1 MGVEDPQFGQ
11 WRNAKTVGFTSV
23 VSVMRAART
32 CIIGFFFCDVPVS
45 TQMAQNVPQ
54 DDPTEAPKI
63 GPRGVN
69 IAPRWPNIGPRWP
82 NIGPRGAQHRG
93 RGHNIG

>member
-1 MGVEDPQFGQ
+1 
-11 WRNAKTVGFTSV
+11 
-23 VSVMRAART
+23 
-32 CIIGFFFCDVPVS
+32 
-45 TQMAQNVPQ
+45 MAQNVPQ

-82 NIGPRGAQHRG
+82 NIGPILAPEGTT
-93 RGHNIG
+93 